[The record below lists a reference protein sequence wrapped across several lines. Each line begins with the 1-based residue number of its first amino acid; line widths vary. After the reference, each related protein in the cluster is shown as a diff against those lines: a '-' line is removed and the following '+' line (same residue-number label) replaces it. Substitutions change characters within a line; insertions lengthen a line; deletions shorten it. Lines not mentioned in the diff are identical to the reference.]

1 VESASGSAAKP
12 GIVGGATLI
21 GSLLMLLPAGVIA
34 DRYPRQRILIIT
46 SLAQLVVVG
55 TVVPAAQLREAVART
70 QARDQAARRRS
81 RAPGSPDRR
90 SAG

>member
-34 DRYPRQRILIIT
+34 DPT
-46 SLAQLVVVG
+46 
-55 TVVPAAQLREAVART
+55 
-70 QARDQAARRRS
+70 
-81 RAPGSPDRR
+81 RASE
-90 SAG
+90 S